1 MAQGRMYSLI
11 MDAIS
16 ITAAKDLIS
25 YTVPADVAFILH
37 EVNVTQE
44 DVETSDSGAI
54 QIHFASGVAGVG
66 TAATPR
72 ALNDGNSVAAGGTA
86 LVNLTTD
93 ETEGNL
99 VARRGFNVLGQMHY
113 LPTPASQIVVGGQGI
128 IVVRSDVA
136 LTAVKLTA
144 EMIFELL
151 G

>member
-1 MAQGRMYSLI
+1 MSQGRMYSLI

-25 YTVPADVAFILH
+25 YTFPAAVSGIIH
-37 EVNVTQE
+37 EVNVTQQ

-54 QIHFASGVAGVG
+54 QIHFASGAAGVG

-72 ALNDGNSVAAGGTA
+72 ALNDGNTIAAGGTA
-86 LVNLTTD
+86 LTNLTTD

-99 VARRGFNVLGQMHY
+99 LVRRGWNVLTPFKW
-113 LPTPASQIVVGGQGI
+113 LPTPAGQIQVTGAGI

-136 LTAVKLTA
+136 ITATTVTA